1 MWREG
6 GLRGTGLRGAPFPY
20 FGGKRTIAAAVWDR
34 LGDVASYIEPFAGSA
49 AVLLARPNAHCW
61 WDRTETINDMDG
73 MVSNFWRALQA
84 DPDAVAKWA
93 DHPVLENC
101 LHARHAWLVSQKA
114 SLRERLEGDPDYYDA
129 KIAGW
134 WCWGMC
140 CWIGG
145 GFCSGRGPWHAV
157 DGELVKAGD
166 DGQGV
171 NRKLVHLGDDGQG
184 VNRTR
189 VHLGDDG
196 QGVNRKLVH
205 LGDDGRGLCEA
216 VHEGILA
223 WMRRL
228 ADRLRRVRVCSGDWA
243 RVCTPVAC
251 REETGLVGVFLDPPY
266 SAESGR
272 DNEIYA
278 VENLTVAHE
287 VRAWAIAHG
296 EDPRYRIAFC
306 GYAGEHDMPDSWE
319 VLAWKAVGGY
329 GNQGNGAGRENSA
342 REVVWFNKS
351 CLKPERVR
359 QLDLL

>member
-1 MWREG
+1 M
-6 GLRGTGLRGAPFPY
+6 
-20 FGGKRTIAAAVWDR
+20 
-34 LGDVASYIEPFAGSA
+34 
-49 AVLLARPNAHCW
+49 
-61 WDRTETINDMDG
+61 
-73 MVSNFWRALQA
+73 
-84 DPDAVAKWA
+84 
-93 DHPVLENC
+93 
-101 LHARHAWLVSQKA
+101 
-114 SLRERLEGDPDYYDA
+114 
-129 KIAGW
+129 
-134 WCWGMC
+134 
-140 CWIGG
+140 
-145 GFCSGRGPWHAV
+145 
-157 DGELVKAGD
+157 
-166 DGQGV
+166 
-171 NRKLVHLGDDGQG
+171 
-184 VNRTR
+184 NRTR